1 MKRTFIPSPDFQD
14 AFVTA
19 LVQKAFTELQNYT
32 GWPTDYI
39 QTLLDNYQESD
50 NFDCLSGYVSNI
62 LNHQQDPHKEFLF
75 EFYINTDDMLML
87 DAYPITG
94 DPETDNAPDL
104 FIYDPKDPN
113 LNDYRITVYED
124 PLTHAKFNFFI
135 D

>member
-14 AFVTA
+14 TLVTA

-39 QTLLDNYQESD
+39 QTLLDNYPEGD
-50 NFDCLSGYVSNI
+50 NFDCLSDYIGDI
-62 LNHQQDPHKEFLF
+62 LNHNREPEPFPF

-87 DAYPITG
+87 DAYAATG
-94 DPETDNAPDL
+94 DPRIDDCPDF
-104 FIYDPKDPN
+104 FIYNPNDPN
-113 LNDYRITVYED
+113 LNDYRVTIYED
-124 PLTHAKFNFFI
+124 PLTKAQFNFFI